1 MFYILLFLAVAAFY
15 YYFKTYGK
23 EDFLGRASRG
33 AKGFGKGFMQGVMEE
48 RMDDFR
54 RKMNYYVVA
63 LLAKIAKSDGRV
75 SEREADMIRQILN
88 ANAKDSRERE
98 FLKASFNE
106 HKENLNDTASVA
118 REFVREVPL
127 PHNERLNVLN
137 VLIFMA
143 GIDGQFNEVKITL
156 LSDIAR
162 SFGINSREFETL
174 LNNIKSFKSEG
185 KSLNLDEAYNI
196 LELEKGVDL
205 PQLKKRYRELAKRYH
220 PDILN
225 ANNVSE
231 KELKEGARKFQQ
243 INEAYEL
250 VKRHLEDKK

>member
-1 MFYILLFLAVAAFY
+1 M
-15 YYFKTYGK
+15 
-23 EDFLGRASRG
+23 
-33 AKGFGKGFMQGVMEE
+33 
-48 RMDDFR
+48 
-54 RKMNYYVVA
+54 
-63 LLAKIAKSDGRV
+63 

-174 LNNIKSFKSEG
+174 LNNIKSFKNES

-196 LELEKGVDL
+196 LELEKGADL
-205 PQLKKRYRELAKRYH
+205 PELKKRYRELAKRYH

-225 ANNVSE
+225 ANNVGE

-250 VKRHLEDKK
+250 IKRHLEM

>member
-1 MFYILLFLAVAAFY
+1 MFYILLFLAVAAFC

-75 SEREADMIRQILN
+75 SEREADMISQILN
-88 ANAKDSRERE
+88 ANAKDKRERD

-106 HKENLNDTASVA
+106 HKENLNDTTRVA
-118 REFVREVPL
+118 REFIKEVPL
-127 PHNERLNVLN
+127 PYNERLSVLN

-143 GIDGQFNEVKITL
+143 GIDGELNSTKIQL
-156 LSDIAR
+156 LSEIAR
-162 SFGINSREFETL
+162 AFGVNSREFEAL
-174 LNNIKSFKSEG
+174 LDNIKSFKNEG
-185 KSLNLDEAYNI
+185 KSLNLDEAYSI
-196 LELEKGVDL
+196 LQLDKNADL
-205 PQLKKRYRELAKRYH
+205 VELKKRYRELAKRYH
-220 PDILN
+220 PDVLN

-231 KELKEGARKFQQ
+231 AQLKEGARKFQQ
-243 INEAYEL
+243 VNEAYEL
-250 VKRHLEDKK
+250 VKRHLGA